1 LAKGLTSTKHF
12 GFSPLAMHRLL
23 ELLGTEAIHGIGQD
37 ADVAENLGVGTV
49 QLEALGAWARFA
61 GLIECNENRIGLSA
75 VGRLVYGFDPKLT
88 DICTWWAIHCQLA
101 FNYAVWTVLPGM
113 PPGKY
118 SLEEID
124 AELHKLAEDV
134 SQRTVHNARRALV
147 SALAQTPLGQ
157 HLGLV
162 HLESDGRR
170 IIEITKLPIRY
181 GDVPLAAVGYA
192 LTDWARR
199 AQTSGAALASLAAPD
214 GPGPVLHMS
223 EGVLERYLMDIDG
236 AYKGR
241 VLRYSRTAGL
251 DQAYFQAGVKP
262 LHVLAS
268 HYINAQEGLDW
279 PEALQRAQE
288 EVTALDGS

>member
-1 LAKGLTSTKHF
+1 MNF
-12 GFSPLAMHRLL
+12 GFTASAMQSLLATL
-23 ELLGTEAIHGIGQD
+23 TERTLDAIGRD
-37 ADVAENLGVGTV
+37 AQLAQEVGVGTV
-49 QLEALGAWARFA
+49 QLEALGAWMRLA
-61 GLIECNENRIGLSA
+61 GLTQRNENGVQLSDLGA
-75 VGRLVYGFDPKLT
+75 IICMFDPKLN
-88 DICTWWAIHCQLA
+88 DIGTWWAIHCQLA